1 MVSRVSIF
9 TPKAF
14 SIRSAISAD
23 YAALPLMRSER
34 VARRTSST
42 FAASLTDKPS
52 SSRIPSPMNA
62 PGCGGETAM
71 RFHGSAGLLEDVSL
85 GGMTSGKISLTCRDL
100 R

>member
-1 MVSRVSIF
+1 
-9 TPKAF
+9 
-14 SIRSAISAD
+14 
-23 YAALPLMRSER
+23 

-42 FAASLTDKPS
+42 FAASL
-52 SSRIPSPMNA
+52 
-62 PGCGGETAM
+62 TAM